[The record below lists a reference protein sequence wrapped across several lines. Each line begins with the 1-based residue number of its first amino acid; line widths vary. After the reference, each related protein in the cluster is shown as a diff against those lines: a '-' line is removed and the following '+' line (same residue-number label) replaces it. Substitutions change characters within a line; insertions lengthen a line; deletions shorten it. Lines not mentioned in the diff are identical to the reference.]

1 MKLTI
6 NKTYFIAFIL
16 LFLVEAAIAYYLK
29 TGFIRHTFGDFLVVI
44 LLYCF
49 FKIFIKGYPVAIGI
63 STLGIAY
70 IIEFLQLTN
79 FLEILGLKTNLWA
92 NLVFGNSFS
101 IQDLVAY
108 TLGIA
113 FTLLLEKLF
122 SFFQTFRK
130 PFTQIKNTDTN
141 S

>member
-1 MKLTI
+1 MKLTF
-6 NKTYFIAFIL
+6 NKTYFIAFIV
-16 LFLVEAAIAYYLK
+16 LFLIEAAIAYYLK

-49 FKIFIKGYPVAIGI
+49 FKSFIKGQPLATGI
-63 STLGIAY
+63 TTLGIAF

-79 FLEILGLKTNLWA
+79 FLEILGLKNNIWA

-108 TLGIA
+108 TLGIVV
-113 FTLLLEKLF
+113 TLLFEKLF
-122 SFFQTFRK
+122 SFLQTFRK
-130 PFTQIKNTDTN
+130 PYGQTKNTDTN